1 MIKEYK
7 DEEIVME
14 SKELTT
20 LFKISTSSL
29 SMSMIDNPIQN
40 MKEGKV
46 SEKVDLSE
54 FTNNEI

>member
-7 DEEIVME
+7 DGEIVME
-14 SKELTT
+14 LKELTT
-20 LFKISTSSL
+20 PFKISTSSL
-29 SMSMIDNPIQN
+29 SMIDNPIQN

>member
-7 DEEIVME
+7 VGEIVTE
-14 SKELTT
+14 SKELTEP
-20 LFKISTSSL
+20 FKISTSSL
-29 SMSMIDNPIQN
+29 SMIDNPIQN